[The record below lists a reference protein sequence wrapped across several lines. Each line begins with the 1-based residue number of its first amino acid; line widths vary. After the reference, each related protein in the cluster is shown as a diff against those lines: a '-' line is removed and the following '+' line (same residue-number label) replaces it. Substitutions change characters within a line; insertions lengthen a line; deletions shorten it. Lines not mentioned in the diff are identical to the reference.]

1 MHKINTDTATSG
13 GEFTDGDEG
22 QAIPPT
28 DLNAAWFN
36 SVQRELIAILTAF
49 GISPDPSN
57 DAQLWTALQK
67 MGVRCNFSN
76 EEEINVSGFSGTT
89 VIFHSADD
97 FDIVGTLTKGSVVVI
112 APYWRNDSPA
122 SISVGYN
129 SSSTTIRKWSVF
141 VGFAANGED
150 DLELAGVFL
159 PVIGYS
165 GKMTVGALE
174 AASVKAIK
182 RFETSFVDFEYTTD
196 EPELQGQQAW
206 QLAEN
211 WEIGQVKRVRCT
223 NAEAGG
229 TQVTT
234 FGDSSGTFAQ
244 VKFYPYSFREF
255 VCIGTYTTIS
265 YTWAVLAVN
274 GKA

>member
-36 SVQRELIAILTAF
+36 SVQREIIAILTAF
-49 GISPDPSN
+49 GVSPDPN
-57 DAQLWTALQK
+57 DDSQLWTVLQK
-67 MGVRCNFSN
+67 MGVRCDFSDD
-76 EEEINVSGFSGTT
+76 EEVNVSGFSGTT
-89 VIFHSADD
+89 VIFHSASD
-97 FDIVGTLTKGSVVVI
+97 FDLVGTLTKGSVVII
-112 APYWRNDSPA
+112 APYWTAASSN

-129 SSSTTIRKWSVF
+129 SSSLSIRKYSIF

-150 DLELAGVFL
+150 DLQLAGVFVPML
-159 PVIGYS
+159 GSS
-165 GKMTVGALE
+165 GKLTVGALE
-174 AASVKAIK
+174 AASVKATK

-196 EPELQGQQAW
+196 QEGLQGQQAW

-211 WEIGQVKRVRCT
+211 WEVGQVKRVRCT
-223 NAEAGG
+223 NALAGG

-234 FGDSSGTFAQ
+234 FGDSSGSYAQ

-255 VCIGTYTTIS
+255 VCVGTYETTG